1 MKNLNLATVG
11 AVCALVT
18 VAGFVVG
25 IVLSISGGVEV
36 LIPETGTEGLE
47 WIADVQD
54 AGDLFTVSAWIVV
67 FASLF
72 GLIALVG
79 FYGALREAGPVMII
93 APIAGVVGL
102 TLVTISHVI
111 PVAMA
116 HELAPGYSEANEA
129 TQASLGVTFDTL
141 ASLSALTNYFENALG
156 WGVAVPLYAIAIL
169 TTSALPRWIGWL
181 GLVVAF
187 LQGGWGCSR
196 PRWASSRALPGS
208 GSSASSSS
216 WRAWGSRSCSAVR
229 DRPPSSRRPRALEH
243 RGGKRAPSG
252 VSREPGVTVDEAR
265 AQP

>member
-1 MKNLNLATVG
+1 MNQGNRNGSMMRSLSLATVG

-54 AGDLFTVSAWIVV
+54 AGDLFSVSAWFMV
-67 FASLF
+67 FAGLF
-72 GLIALVG
+72 GLVALVG
-79 FYGALREAGPVMII
+79 FYDALREAGPVMII
-93 APIAGVVGL
+93 APIAGVVSL

-141 ASLSALTNYFENALG
+141 ASLSGLTNYFGNALG

-169 TTSALPRWIGWL
+169 KTSALPRWIGWL

-187 LQGGWGCSR
+187 FAGWLGLLAPASDVVGGLTAIGFVGFFVFMASMGIAILLR
-196 PRWASSRALPGS
+196 RKQSATELAPASEPR
-208 GSSASSSS
+208 
-216 WRAWGSRSCSAVR
+216 
-229 DRPPSSRRPRALEH
+229 
-243 RGGKRAPSG
+243 
-252 VSREPGVTVDEAR
+252 
-265 AQP
+265 